1 MKIFFRRRLLG
12 NLGWIAC
19 IGVAVGVVCS
29 LIETRPLASQSTITG
44 VARFKDG
51 DSGFV
56 GDTEIRLRCI
66 DTADYGT
73 VAGRRAAQFAWREID
88 EQHLTCTRRQ
98 SKLSYGRVVVSCV
111 FDTGRYRGR
120 NVNRLLV
127 DTRHARY
134 VSALCA
140 AEALSW

>member
-1 MKIFFRRRLLG
+1 MKPLLRRPPLR

-19 IGVAVGVVCS
+19 IGVTVLISS
-29 LIETRPLASQSTITG
+29 LIEVTPLASRATIKG

-51 DSGFV
+51 DSGSV

-66 DTADYGT
+66 DAAEYDTI
-73 VAGRRAAQFAWREID
+73 AGRQAAKFVRTSID
-88 EQHLTCTRRQ
+88 NQRLSCTRRQ
-98 SKLSYGRVVVSCV
+98 DKLSYGRVVVSCI